1 MEMDHDVIVIG
12 GGPAGSS
19 AALVLGRSRLN
30 VLMIDKATPRN
41 IRTHGIHAFITRD
54 GMKPLDFRKKAHEEV
69 IAVGVKIHYGE
80 VKELKCTNGGF
91 HITLADATRLRSKR
105 IVMATGLK
113 DTLPEIDGLDR
124 LYGKSVFH
132 CPFCDGWEMKDKKIG
147 VIADGQKGMNIAKG
161 LLTWSNDVILFTNG
175 SPMKKEL
182 KETATQIGI
191 TVHSRPIK
199 RLIGKNSLE
208 GVELIDGQIIERE
221 GLFFD
226 PKPQQQCTLAV
237 ALGCETSRSGAIRTD
252 KRQRTTVPGLYVIGD
267 AAADP
272 NMVVIAAADGVKAA
286 LNIVQEMQKEG
297 HWLRQRTRRA
307 GR

>member
-1 MEMDHDVIVIG
+1 MEFDHDVIVIG

-30 VLMIDKATPRN
+30 VLLIDKATPRN
-41 IRTHGIHAFITRD
+41 IRTHGIHAFITRN
-54 GMKPLDFRKKAHEEV
+54 GMKPLEFRKKAHEEV
-69 IAVGVKIHYGE
+69 IGVGVKIHYGE
-80 VKELKCTNGGF
+80 VSELKCTDQGF
-91 HITLADATRLRSKR
+91 DITLADSTRLRSKR
-105 IVMATGLK
+105 VVMATGLK
-113 DTLPEIDGLDR
+113 DTLPEIDGMDR

-132 CPFCDGWEMKDKKIG
+132 CPFCDGWEMRDKKIG
-147 VIADGQKGMNIAKG
+147 VIADGQKGSNIAKG
-161 LLTWSNDVILFTNG
+161 LLTWSNDVMLFTHG
-175 SPMKKEL
+175 SSMKRDL
-182 KETATQIGI
+182 KQFSAEIGI
-191 TVHSRPIK
+191 TVHTSPIK

-208 GVELIDGQIIERE
+208 AVELTDGQIIERD
-221 GLFFD
+221 GIFFD

-237 ALGCETSRSGAIRTD
+237 TLGCETSRSGAIRTD
-252 KRQRTTVPGLYVIGD
+252 KRQRTGLPGLYVIGD

-297 HWLRQRTRRA
+297 HWIRSRTRRT